1 MPANHSQSSS
11 KSPIGTRSR
20 AWQLAGP
27 LAFACCLLFGRS
39 SLALVITNVSTVN
52 ITPGSFSV
60 VWGTSPS
67 VTPAISVFADPAG
80 VTNLAGKVG
89 IELFPLHTGDPT
101 LTNSYF
107 RRLNQAALRQK
118 TIGMDL
124 VHVRVSGCTPNT
136 TYYYRVQVSTPGTN
150 GQQTIWPPSGPLPA
164 VTTAQE
170 NSFVTQ
176 SRQLI
181 ITLASADPSGS
192 VILLSNTNT
201 TSVLAAVAGDGVAPN
216 QVFFSVS
223 DIIDSLG
230 KSNLLLLGNQEFTAR
245 VLGTSTNSQPHLYSL
260 VLSNDFLIAQ
270 PNQFSS
276 GEYYALAI
284 GSSVL
289 RAGTAGSLPLTLNSS
304 GLTNLSFTLDLPT
317 NRFSAFSL
325 QALAPQISSA
335 SIQSISSNRLQVSIA
350 TGPGQPLQGNQSIAQ
365 FNFTTASNQSSAFV
379 PFLPK
384 GALASRTDGSAIGGI
399 VVQPGRLVVVGNEPL
414 LESSMG
420 TNQSRN
426 LTLYGK
432 PWASYEIQYSTNLA
446 DLAGWAH
453 ALRVP
458 MTNLVKTISGLDAGR
473 PVAFYRAYE
482 FTTLQPIIDTVAAA
496 NGRLSVVVYGTPWLA
511 YEIDFSLGLTS
522 PINWTLTRRVPL
534 TNSFAFVNGL
544 NMPGNSGFYRSR
556 ILNGDPPAL
565 EPLFGSQGRSLRVY
579 GNPGTNYV
587 LQYSTNLSGVVTW
600 YPLLNYTLTN
610 SFQTITNLGNTN
622 SSIFYR
628 IKR

>member
-1 MPANHSQSSS
+1 MPVNHLQPSSRPLTS
-11 KSPIGTRSR
+11 ARSR
-20 AWQLAGP
+20 AWQLACL
-27 LAFACCLLFGRS
+27 LAFALCLGRPA
-39 SLALVITNVSTVN
+39 LALVITNVSTVN

-67 VTPAISVFADPAG
+67 VTPSISVFADPAG
-80 VTNLAGKVG
+80 VTNLAGTVG

-101 LTNSYF
+101 ITNSYL

-118 TIGMDL
+118 TIGFDL
-124 VHVRVSGCTPNT
+124 VHLRVSGCTPGT

-150 GQQTIWPPSGPLPA
+150 GQQTVWPPSGPLPA

-170 NSFVTQ
+170 NAFVAQ

-201 TSVLAAVAGDGVAPN
+201 PSVLASVAGDGVPPN

-230 KSNLLLLGNQEFTAR
+230 KTNFLPLGYQEFTAR

-270 PNQFSS
+270 GNQFSS
-276 GEYYALAI
+276 GEFYSLGI
-284 GSSVL
+284 SNSVL
-289 RAGTAGSLPLTLNSS
+289 RAGSSGSLPVALNSS
-304 GLTNLSFTLDLPT
+304 GLTNLSFILDLPT

-335 SIQSISSNRLQVSIA
+335 SLLSIASNRFQVSIA

-365 FNFTTASNQSSAFV
+365 FIFTTASNQSSAFI
-379 PFLPK
+379 PFSPQTV
-384 GALASRTDGSAIGGI
+384 LASRADGSAITSIG
-399 VVQPGRLVVVGNEPL
+399 VQPGRLVVVGNEPL
-414 LESSMG
+414 LESSIG
-420 TNQSRN
+420 TNNTRN

-432 PWASYEIQYSTNLA
+432 PWSSYEIQYNTNLA
-446 DLAGWAH
+446 DAAGWTH

-458 MTNLVKTISGLDAGR
+458 MTNLVKFITGLDTTKKIS
-473 PVAFYRAYE
+473 FYRAYE
-482 FTTLQPIIDTVAAA
+482 FTTLQPIIDTVASA

-511 YEIDFSLGLTS
+511 YEIDFSPSLNL
-522 PINWTLTRRVPL
+522 PVKWTLTRRVPL

-544 NMPGNSGFYRSR
+544 DMPGDNGFYRSL
-556 ILNGDPPAL
+556 ILNGDPPSL
-565 EPLFGSQGRSLRVY
+565 EPLPGNLGRSLRVY

-610 SFQTITNLGNTN
+610 SFQTISNLGNPG